1 MERLLVLVMP
11 SARVAAA
18 GSGCGSSSLSWPRRL
33 LGHGPGAV
41 MTAVEDVTRREACS
55 RLAKVLEAQPG
66 VAASTQRDRR
76 PLGAV
81 FDTRVAQHGSLLSIV
96 IGAAAATGM
105 RASPTAKR
113 TSRSPSPRRVR
124 GATACPGESGP
135 RRRRFGAASGLTW
148 ERSAYRSPV

>member
-18 GSGCGSSSLSWPRRL
+18 GSGCGSSSLSSARRL

-76 PLGAV
+76 PLSAV

-96 IGAAAATGM
+96 IVAEEARATRAAPKGQRTA
-105 RASPTAKR
+105 RQPQPTIG
-113 TSRSPSPRRVR
+113 T
-124 GATACPGESGP
+124 
-135 RRRRFGAASGLTW
+135 
-148 ERSAYRSPV
+148 